1 MQTNILSRIFLGL
14 GVIAI
19 ALTAGSA
26 SPGSL
31 AQQRVGADAKPITLA
46 VDVATDASTFRFG
59 RETTLLEARRGDT
72 FIVEGR
78 IYPAG
83 TIEPG
88 GSLEAPGPFDPT
100 TATGSIGTWVLRGT
114 FNRDFTEILGGASPF
129 VFGTQYFLFDDGRV
143 LVSEGGHGG
152 LPQVR
157 TIVGGAG
164 GLSGAA
170 GDVLEEVMGVN
181 STGLFNQRFTF
192 KIRKTSI
199 K

>member
-1 MQTNILSRIFLGL
+1 MNRTVSSRIVLGL
-14 GVIAI
+14 GVVVIAVV
-19 ALTAGSA
+19 AGSA
-26 SPGSL
+26 SPGSR
-31 AQQRVGADAKPITLA
+31 AQNRLSASAKPITLA
-46 VDVATDASTFRFG
+46 VDVATDASSFRFG
-59 RETTLLEARRGDT
+59 RETSLLEARRGDT

-100 TATGSIGTWVLRGT
+100 AAPGSIGTWVLRGT
-114 FNRDFTEILGGASPF
+114 FNHDFTEILAGASPF

-152 LPQVR
+152 PPQLR
-157 TIVGGAG
+157 TIIGGAG
-164 GLSGAA
+164 DLSGAT

-181 STGLFNQRFTF
+181 ATGLFNQRFTF
-192 KIRKTSI
+192 RI
-199 K
+199 KKQSVR

>member
-1 MQTNILSRIFLGL
+1 MNRTISSRIVLGL
-14 GVIAI
+14 GVIVI
-19 ALTAGSA
+19 ALAAGSA

-31 AQQRVGADAKPITLA
+31 AQHRQSASAKPITLA
-46 VDVATDASTFRFG
+46 VDVATDASSFRFG
-59 RETTLLEARRGDT
+59 RETSLLEARRGDS

-100 TATGSIGTWVLRGT
+100 SASGSIGTWVLRGT
-114 FNRDFTEILGGASPF
+114 FNHDFTEILAGASPF

-152 LPQVR
+152 PPQLR
-157 TIVGGAG
+157 TIIGGAG
-164 GLSGAA
+164 DLSGAT

-181 STGLFNQRFTF
+181 ATGLFNQRFTF
-192 KIRKTSI
+192 QIKKQSI